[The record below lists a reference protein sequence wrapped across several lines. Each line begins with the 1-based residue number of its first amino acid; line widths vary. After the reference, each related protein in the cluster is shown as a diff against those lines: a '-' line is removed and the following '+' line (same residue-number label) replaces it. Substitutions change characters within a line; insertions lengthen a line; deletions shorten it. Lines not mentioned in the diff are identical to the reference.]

1 MALDA
6 LNQDDPKEARHDVR
20 KIKLIENSLFL
31 YIFYFQRLDCVTIY
45 ASPDG
50 NIAFNMV
57 LENAL
62 CDTLKKHPRFGQI
75 FIFVRFPKYFVYY
88 QKR

>member
-1 MALDA
+1 MKQAH
-6 LNQDDPKEARHDVR
+6 N
-20 KIKLIENSLFL
+20 F
-31 YIFYFQRLDCVTIY
+31 FQRLDCVTIY

-62 CDTLKKHPRFGQI
+62 CDTLKKYPRFGYS
-75 FIFVRFPKYFVYY
+75 FIFVRFPK
-88 QKR
+88 